1 MAIPRVPEQEL
12 VMESADSVKA
22 FDEAGEPGG
31 PLFPIYHFN
40 ATALSQLVPVGANVL
55 DLFCGSAQFLQYL
68 LRGRD
73 DLCGIGL
80 DLSQGM
86 LELAQKNVASAGLA
100 DRIQFVH
107 ADAVTADRAIK
118 EPVAAVT
125 CLSALHH
132 CPTIEDLLT
141 VLRSVRQLQEQ
152 HGCAVWLFDL
162 VRPEKDDLPELIPRM
177 HEISIGKSLDP
188 AFKSDWTT
196 SLRAGWTFDEFR
208 RALDDSNLPLRS
220 VTANYS
226 QLHWTPAKNA
236 VEDVPD
242 WNGATPDARD
252 RNLATNLA
260 KSLEW
265 HHLTV

>member
-1 MAIPRVPEQEL
+1 MPTVSKTARKRIDDLLNPCRVTADCQGRTPLAKSTVVAEMAIPRVPEQEL

-22 FDEAGEPGG
+22 FDGAGVPGG

-40 ATALSQLVPVGANVL
+40 ATALSQLLPAGAKVL

-125 CLSALHH
+125 CL
-132 CPTIEDLLT
+132 
-141 VLRSVRQLQEQ
+141 
-152 HGCAVWLFDL
+152 
-162 VRPEKDDLPELIPRM
+162 
-177 HEISIGKSLDP
+177 
-188 AFKSDWTT
+188 
-196 SLRAGWTFDEFR
+196 
-208 RALDDSNLPLRS
+208 
-220 VTANYS
+220 
-226 QLHWTPAKNA
+226 
-236 VEDVPD
+236 
-242 WNGATPDARD
+242 
-252 RNLATNLA
+252 
-260 KSLEW
+260 
-265 HHLTV
+265 